1 MGTPST
7 AAGAPRGPLVAGI
20 RPGVRPGTRPGVW
33 LAGAAVL
40 AFLLLFLLLPVGR
53 VFITAFLDGDGTL
66 TLGHFS
72 AFFSQGLMR
81 ESFFNSLYVAVM
93 SAVFA
98 ALIAVPLAYF
108 TVRFDFRG
116 AILIQTLGV
125 LPLIMPPFVGA
136 VALQLIFGRSGS
148 INLLLQDNFSFTLPI
163 MEGLNGVIFVESIH
177 YFPFIL
183 MNLTVALRNIDGAME
198 EAAMNLGC
206 KGWRLFW
213 RVIFPLAAPG
223 FVAGA
228 SLVFVKVFDDLGTPL
243 VMGQTNLLAPQAY
256 LRITQVGLEDPL
268 GYVISVIMIA
278 FSIAA
283 MALSAR
289 ALKGR
294 DYSTLQKGGGSIQ
307 RRKLGT
313 GGSVAAY
320 AWIGFILLLTL
331 SPHIGVLLLS
341 FAQVWSYSP
350 LPDAYTLAHYATV
363 FSDSSGM
370 IKNTLLYCGLAA
382 TLDVVLGVTIA
393 YLILRTQLPAR
404 QWLDWIATASLAV
417 PGIVL
422 AIGYMRLFKGMT
434 VPGTDVLLTSTW
446 VMIMLAYAVRR
457 LPYALRSCVA
467 ALQQV
472 HVSLEEAAE
481 SLGATKMRTIRR
493 VLVPLMAGGILAGF
507 VTSFITAAVELSA
520 TILLVSADSQAPMSY
535 GIYLYMQSVAGRGP
549 GAALGV
555 LAIIVVAIGT
565 GLSHIVVE
573 RTGSRFAVRP
583 LDEAL
588 PPLAISPTPAAP
600 AMPAT
605 PGEQR

>member
-1 MGTPST
+1 MANDGH
-7 AAGAPRGPLVAGI
+7 AALQPQGALQPAGI
-20 RPGVRPGTRPGVW
+20 WADVRPGVW
-33 LAGAAVL
+33 LAGGLVL
-40 AFLLLFLLLPVGR
+40 AFLLLFFVLPVAR
-53 VFITAFLDGDGTL
+53 VFVTAFLDGDNSL
-66 TLGHFS
+66 TLGHFG
-72 AFFSQGLMR
+72 AFFSQDLMR

-93 SAVFA
+93 SAIFA

-136 VALQLIFGRSGS
+136 VALQLIFGRSGTL
-148 INLLLQDNFSFTLPI
+148 NLLLNDWFGFTLPI
-163 MEGLNGVIFVESIH
+163 MEGLNGVIFVEAIH

-213 RVIFPLAAPG
+213 RVIFPLGLPG

-243 VMGQTNLLAPQAY
+243 VMGQTNMLAPQAY
-256 LRITQVGLEDPL
+256 LRITQVGLEDPM
-268 GYVISVIMIA
+268 GYVISVIMIV

-283 MALSAR
+283 MVISAR
-289 ALKGR
+289 SLKGR
-294 DYSTLQKGGGSIQ
+294 DFSTLQKGGASIQ
-307 RRKLGT
+307 RRRLSPIEG
-313 GGSVAAY
+313 AMAY
-320 AWIGFILLLTL
+320 LWIGVILLITL

-341 FAQVWSYSP
+341 FAQVWSFSP
-350 LPDAYTLAHYATV
+350 LPDAYTLEHYSTV
-363 FSDSSGM
+363 FQDSSGM
-370 IKNTLLYCGLAA
+370 IRNTLIYCGLAA
-382 TLDVVLGVTIA
+382 GLDVLLGVTIA
-393 YLILRTQLPAR
+393 YLILRTRLPAR

-422 AIGYMRLFKGMT
+422 AIGFLRLFKGVT

-446 VMIMLAYAVRR
+446 LAIMLAYAVRR
-457 LPYALRSCVA
+457 LPYALRSCMA

-472 HVSLEEAAE
+472 HISLEEAAE
-481 SLGATKMRTIRR
+481 SLGATKMRSIRR
-493 VLVPLMAGGILAGF
+493 VLVPLMTGGILAGF

-520 TILLVSADSQAPMSY
+520 TIMLVSADSQAPMSY

-555 LAIIVVAIGT
+555 LAILVVAVGT
-565 GLSHIVVE
+565 YLSHVVVE
-573 RTGSRFAVRP
+573 RTSSR
-583 LDEAL
+583 
-588 PPLAISPTPAAP
+588 LAPSK
-600 AMPAT
+600 
-605 PGEQR
+605 EHSS